1 MGYRSDLPPEVL
13 LALAPG
19 FEEIEAITVI
29 DILRR
34 AKIKVIVA
42 GLEKG
47 LIEGAHGIRVQPDRY
62 IEDVFLNPAHDT
74 FFHMMVLPGGMPGT
88 ENLKKSETVIR
99 AVRNHDYFRC
109 YLAAICAAPTVL
121 AEAGVL
127 KGRRATSYPGF
138 ADQMPGVEYQTE
150 PVVVDERFITS
161 RGPATA
167 IDFALTL
174 VEVLKG
180 KEVRDQVARDILKET

>member
-1 MGYRSDLPPEVL
+1 MSYEFDFPPQVL
-13 LALAPG
+13 VALAPG

-29 DILRR
+29 DLLRR
-34 AKIKVIVA
+34 AKIDVIVA

-62 IEDVFLNPAHDT
+62 IEDVFINPAHDT
-74 FFHMMVLPGGMPGT
+74 YFHMMILPGGMPGT
-88 ENLKKSETVIR
+88 ENLKKSETVLR
-99 AVRNHDYFRC
+99 AVRNHDDFRR
-109 YLAAICAAPTVL
+109 YVAAICAAPIVL

-138 ADQMPGVEYQTE
+138 VDQMPGVDYQTD
-150 PVVVDERFITS
+150 PVVVDEHFITS

-174 VEVLKG
+174 VELLKG
-180 KEVRDQVARDILKET
+180 KELRDQIARDILKES